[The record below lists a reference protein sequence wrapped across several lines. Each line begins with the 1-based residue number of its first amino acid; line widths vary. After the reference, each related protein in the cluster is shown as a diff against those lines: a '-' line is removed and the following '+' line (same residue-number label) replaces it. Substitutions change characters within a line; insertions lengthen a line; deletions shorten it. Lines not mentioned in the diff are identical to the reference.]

1 MGSKGFFYEIQRQRR
16 LAAQEAQRRER
27 AIERDRKQAE
37 RAQLAYEKQL
47 RLEYTQTRKS
57 GVEALNR
64 NLAQWVEHITSI
76 LADGLHYS
84 PWIDLEADRV
94 IPALPPLDLG
104 QHAYPQPPPQWTPP
118 PEPGRLS
125 RMFGGEDKYSAQV
138 EAARTRFDAAVKEH
152 AAREQQR
159 RDEVARLTA
168 LHTHQVALLEQQAA
182 ERNSVVDA
190 RVAGLAARNPE
201 QVEWLAARVLAR
213 TPLPDTFPRAT
224 EFAFDPRRE
233 LLAVRFELPG
243 HDVIPADREFK
254 YIAAKDEQR
263 AIARSKTQL
272 DELYREVIAQTV
284 LLCVR
289 DLLTADPALHSV
301 HFDGY
306 VRQHNPVTGEMDD
319 PTIVSTSVER
329 SQLPADTNLMNVVP
343 QACLR
348 SFDTLI
354 SGHPYE
360 VEPIASTL
368 DFDWDRYRFVK
379 EFDAAATLDSRPDLM
394 DMTPTQFE
402 HLVRQIFQ
410 AQGAEGWTTQQS
422 NDDGVDAVIAKRTP
436 LIGGLAIVQAK
447 QYRNV
452 IGVSHVRELAG
463 AMEEKKAGWG
473 ILITTSWFTA
483 GCARKAREHG
493 RMELIDGQQL
503 VHLIEQHLH
512 KRVLIGIQK
521 RPRRTGPPAP
531 QGPVVS

>member
-1 MGSKGFFYEIQRQRR
+1 MGSKGFFHEIQRQRR
-16 LAAQEAQRRER
+16 LAAQEALRRER

-37 RAQLAYEKQL
+37 RAQAAYEKQL
-47 RLEYTQTRKS
+47 RLEYTQTRKA

-64 NLAQWVEHITSI
+64 NLAQWIEQVTSI
-76 LADGLHYS
+76 LVEGVHYS
-84 PWIDLEADRV
+84 PWIDLDADRTT
-94 IPALPPLDLG
+94 PALPPLDLG
-104 QHAYPQPPPQWTPP
+104 QYAHPCPAPQWTAPS
-118 PEPGRLS
+118 EPGRLS
-125 RMFGGEDKYSAQV
+125 RMFGGEDKYLARV
-138 EAARTRFDAAVKEH
+138 EEERARFDAAIMEH
-152 AAREQQR
+152 ARQEQHRQ
-159 RDEVARLTA
+159 EQVARLTA
-168 LHTHQVALLEQQAA
+168 AHADEIARIEQRAA
-182 ERNSVVDA
+182 ERNAVVDA
-190 RVAGLAARNPE
+190 RAAGLEARNPPE
-201 QVEWLAARVLAR
+201 VEWLAGRVLAR

-243 HDVIPADREFK
+243 HDVIPSDREFK
-254 YIAAKDEQR
+254 YIANKDEQR
-263 AIARSKTQL
+263 AVPRTKAQL
-272 DELYREVIAQTV
+272 DELYREVIAQTT

-289 DLLTADPALHSV
+289 DLLGADPALHSV

-306 VRQHNPVTGEMDD
+306 VRQHNPATGEMDD

-329 SQLPADTNLMNVVP
+329 AQLPPDTNLMNVAP
-343 QACLR
+343 QVCLR

-368 DFDWDRYRFVK
+368 DFDWNRYRFVK

-452 IGVSHVRELAG
+452 IGVNHVRELAG

-473 ILITTSWFTA
+473 ILITTSWFTT
-483 GCARKAREHG
+483 GCERKAREHG

-503 VHLIEQHLH
+503 VHLIEEHLH

-521 RPRRTGPPAP
+521 RPRRRGPVAP